1 MDLPSASL
9 GIALLIQL
17 VAVQMHLDINDFWTR
32 DAFEAKMHQL
42 MDRVAAG
49 IDPDIPTLVAFPEDV
64 GLLLVAQGM
73 EAHLKEADSIDAALE
88 AAIKAELLSSAKEQ
102 SLNELHWVPALL
114 LQRSRII
121 AETYFEVFSGLAQ
134 KYGVYIVAGSLVL
147 PPYALSDGQVQWQ
160 AGPLEDRVYNTSYFF
175 GPDGKVIG
183 KQDKV
188 FLIDLEKEGG
198 LHLDAGD
205 LDSLRVFDTPL
216 GRVGIAICFDAFHE
230 EVIDEL
236 SRQGAEILV
245 QPSANPG
252 HWSPEQQLDWLRG
265 CYHRTFEEG
274 RFEYAVNPMMTGTLW
289 NMSFFGQSSIVARK
303 PHDLEEAET
312 QRWGY
317 RDLGPAEGFIS
328 VAASDCDEEILIA
341 TVPHP
346 KARKSG

>member
-114 LQRSRII
+114 QRSRSLLRP
-121 AETYFEVFSGLAQ
+121 TSRSLRSSSEVW
-134 KYGVYIVAGSLVL
+134 VYIVAGSLVL

-160 AGPLEDRVYNTSYFF
+160 AGPLEDRAYNTSYFF
-175 GPDGKVIG
+175 GPDGK
-183 KQDKV
+183 
-188 FLIDLEKEGG
+188 
-198 LHLDAGD
+198 
-205 LDSLRVFDTPL
+205 
-216 GRVGIAICFDAFHE
+216 
-230 EVIDEL
+230 
-236 SRQGAEILV
+236 
-245 QPSANPG
+245 
-252 HWSPEQQLDWLRG
+252 
-265 CYHRTFEEG
+265 
-274 RFEYAVNPMMTGTLW
+274 
-289 NMSFFGQSSIVARK
+289 
-303 PHDLEEAET
+303 
-312 QRWGY
+312 
-317 RDLGPAEGFIS
+317 
-328 VAASDCDEEILIA
+328 
-341 TVPHP
+341 
-346 KARKSG
+346 